1 VSPAAAARLP
11 FGEGQCMPRGG
22 NSAMPEE
29 YGNIFLL
36 AVSNARDGKN
46 LVCQRHNAV
55 SGRVAASDTPE
66 ILAAV
71 ERVRREKS
79 TEDEMQFEGRGVPS
93 GLKVYV
99 ACDSS
104 FTYSVVVDRAYP
116 DRHGYQ
122 MLREFARQMAGDYG
136 GVLRGTKKAGGAT
149 GKVERVTTSLLEKY
163 DDLAN
168 VDKVAA
174 LQSEVDKVKSRM
186 NDNIQAQFANM
197 ESADDLEESTALMR
211 DTGEK
216 RRRQETPASPRL
228 ASPCPAGPCPAK
240 RAGVVAA
247 AHVPGW
253 FKSADAVLLL
263 TLLRACCLPTASDF
277 KQGSNKLRKKMWW
290 KNAKLN
296 ACILL
301 IVLGTLM
308 YPLGL
313 SCHLPAVLQEEEEGE
328 AGDTSR
334 CFPELRLAP
343 HLLPAAPVCSLCAT
357 CVCCLCARVRV
368 CACASVCVLQ

>member
-1 VSPAAAARLP
+1 
-11 FGEGQCMPRGG
+11 MPRGG
-22 NSAMPEE
+22 GGGAMAGE

-116 DRHGYQ
+116 DRHGYKL
-122 MLREFARQMAGDYG
+122 LREFAREMAGDYG
-136 GVLRGTKKAGGAT
+136 GVLRSTKKAGGAT
-149 GKVERVTTSLLEKY
+149 GKVERVTTSLLQKY

-168 VDKVAA
+168 IDKVAA
-174 LQSEVDKVKSRM
+174 LQSEVDRVKSRM

-211 DTGEK
+211 DTGADPTAHVAPT
-216 RRRQETPASPRL
+216 RAWSFQETIRAARL
-228 ASPCPAGPCPAK
+228 RTFLFSC
-240 RAGVVAA
+240 RSTLRQLLHTVV
-247 AHVPGW
+247 
-253 FKSADAVLLL
+253 FAVVMRLL
-263 TLLRACCLPTASDF
+263 
-277 KQGSNKLRKKMWW
+277 
-290 KNAKLN
+290 
-296 ACILL
+296 
-301 IVLGTLM
+301 
-308 YPLGL
+308 
-313 SCHLPAVLQEEEEGE
+313 
-328 AGDTSR
+328 
-334 CFPELRLAP
+334 
-343 HLLPAAPVCSLCAT
+343 
-357 CVCCLCARVRV
+357 
-368 CACASVCVLQ
+368 

>member
-1 VSPAAAARLP
+1 
-11 FGEGQCMPRGG
+11 MPRGG
-22 NSAMPEE
+22 NGAMPEE

-228 ASPCPAGPCPAK
+228 ASPCSAGPCPAK

-263 TLLRACCLPTASDF
+263 TLLRARVLLAHSVGFQTGLQQVAQEDVVEERQAQRVHTPNCLGYAY
-277 KQGSNKLRKKMWW
+277 GSSSSSR
-290 KNAKLN
+290 
-296 ACILL
+296 
-301 IVLGTLM
+301 IVLPSASRSPGGGGGRSGLHATL
-308 YPLGL
+308 L
-313 SCHLPAVLQEEEEGE
+313 S
-328 AGDTSR
+328 
-334 CFPELRLAP
+334 
-343 HLLPAAPVCSLCAT
+343 
-357 CVCCLCARVRV
+357 
-368 CACASVCVLQ
+368 

>member
-1 VSPAAAARLP
+1 
-11 FGEGQCMPRGG
+11 MPRGG

-211 DTGEK
+211 DTGEE
-216 RRRQETPASPRL
+216 RRRQETHASPRPALPGLVPRSVL
-228 ASPCPAGPCPAK
+228 AWSLPRMFLAGLKAQ
-240 RAGVVAA
+240 
-247 AHVPGW
+247 
-253 FKSADAVLLL
+253 
-263 TLLRACCLPTASDF
+263 TLCC
-277 KQGSNKLRKKMWW
+277 
-290 KNAKLN
+290 
-296 ACILL
+296 C
-301 IVLGTLM
+301 
-308 YPLGL
+308 
-313 SCHLPAVLQEEEEGE
+313 
-328 AGDTSR
+328 
-334 CFPELRLAP
+334 
-343 HLLPAAPVCSLCAT
+343 
-357 CVCCLCARVRV
+357 
-368 CACASVCVLQ
+368 

>member
-1 VSPAAAARLP
+1 
-11 FGEGQCMPRGG
+11 MPRGG
-22 NSAMPEE
+22 NGAMPEE

-228 ASPCPAGPCPAK
+228 ASPCSAGPCPAK

-247 AHVPGW
+247 AHLPGW

-328 AGDTSR
+328 AGCTPR
-334 CFPELRLAP
+334 WFPELRLGAA
-343 HLLPAAPVCSLCAT
+343 PAAC
-357 CVCCLCARVRV
+357 
-368 CACASVCVLQ
+368 CACVLLVLPRWWARWLQQRLLLLLLGAWRRA